1 MQYCID
7 FALCNRSLMMQS
19 IQEVLT
25 DALPGI
31 AFEPMINIAY
41 NYATQE
47 NHYGQNV
54 QFESKGIVHAIRSQ
68 DDMQEATGA
77 YKVIEEVIANQTDL
91 IKVKTK
97 LLPIAVIKG

>member
-7 FALCNRSLMMQS
+7 FALCNRSLMMQR
-19 IQEVLT
+19 IQEVIT

-31 AFEPMINIAY
+31 AFEPMINIAH
-41 NYATQE
+41 NYAAWE
-47 NHYGQNV
+47 NHYGQNAWL
-54 QFESKGIVHAIRSQ
+54 EAKAIVHAIRSQ

-77 YKVIEEVIANQTDL
+77 YKDIEEVIANQTDL